1 MRFVLDNDID
11 AALCAFLVRER
22 HECWTAAQA
31 GLAEADDDD
40 LSVYADDRG
49 AVLITHDAE
58 FTSRRV
64 ANPFGQHVR
73 LKCSNVDALEVFE
86 ERFDEIVNVL
96 GELEV
101 VVLQVTKNR
110 ARIRYP
116 VWRSGS

>member
-11 AALCAFLVRER
+11 ASLCTFLVQRR

-31 GLAEADDDD
+31 GLADADDDD
-40 LSVYADDRG
+40 LAVYADDRG
-49 AVLITHDAE
+49 AALISHDGE

-73 LKCSNVDALEVFE
+73 LRCSSADALDVLERRYDDILEVLE
-86 ERFDEIVNVL
+86 
-96 GELEV
+96 ELEV

-110 ARIRYP
+110 THVRYP
-116 VWRSGS
+116 PWR